1 MTARAEILRTLGDR
15 NEPAIGKWN
24 IVTPDAVLIVD
35 EVLRLQHIG
44 AMCINLEV
52 S

>member
-15 NEPAIGKWN
+15 NEPAIGKWK
-24 IVTPDAVLIVD
+24 IVNLDAVLIID
-35 EVLRLQHIG
+35 EVLLLQHIG
-44 AMCINLEV
+44 TMCINLEV